1 MPHSTHTRRDTDNL
15 IANSGT
21 AATSRSHKNVRKHHT
36 VLWIILSLVILL
48 IACGGYFGTKLYS
61 EARQVQVH
69 EQKAISLLSSF
80 QESSSAGDVAKLQT
94 DLPQIQSETKAAR
107 MIASG
112 TLWNMAN
119 KIPYYG
125 SDIATVQGMTT
136 VIDNLSSKTIPSYLT
151 AINALMAAQ
160 LNGSDGQ
167 LNLQPL
173 LEVQGSLEKA
183 NKLVNSEYKM
193 YTELSTPRLAIVK
206 DAYELGGA
214 QLKQIRQMS
223 NNITDT
229 TTLLP
234 AFLGAEGP
242 KTYIV
247 ASVTPAESRS
257 SGGLVGSLG
266 SLTTDN
272 GTISMGNFY
281 PNGTFLK
288 YGAAEKT
295 DEVANLFAGPLNFSF
310 DIRDQAALPDFSKA
324 AEGITQ
330 IWQRSA
336 VASDTVDGVL
346 MIDPVFLQQV
356 NAISGSFAIST
367 GVTLDGSNTAEYLQ
381 NTIYKTV
388 PVPQQDALFGE
399 VATHAISNLFSN
411 LDFSKMQRLS
421 QILPQLAKDRHF
433 QISSTN
439 EKTQRY
445 FEKSGFSRAPQ
456 SSEAA
461 PSLGIYVNQQN
472 ASKMDWYVKRT
483 THVTRA
489 TCNSDGSQTYHVKF
503 SMTNTMTS
511 QEAAE
516 VSPYIS
522 GINLG
527 KGNAVE
533 KVLIYAPAGGNI
545 SDMHVSGDITD
556 LASYT
561 LNGHTLQMN
570 VATLAPQKTV
580 TYEFDVITST
590 AAQEELSVDQTP
602 TATESDGISFD
613 TLSCTIQ

>member
-48 IACGGYFGTKLYS
+48 IACGGYFGAKLYS

-94 DLPQIQSETKAAR
+94 DLPQIQRETKAAR

-112 TLWNMAN
+112 TLWNVAN

-151 AINALMAAQ
+151 AIDTLMTAQ
-160 LNGSDGQ
+160 LNGSGGQ
-167 LNLQPL
+167 LNLQSL
-173 LEVQGSLEKA
+173 LEIQSSLTKA
-183 NKLVNSEYKM
+183 NELVNSEYKT
-193 YTELSTPRLAIVK
+193 YTELNEPHLSIVK
-206 DAYELGGA
+206 DAYELGSS
-214 QLKQIRQMS
+214 QLKQMRQVS
-223 NNITDT
+223 NNITNT
-229 TTLLP
+229 MTLLP
-234 AFLGAEGP
+234 AFLGADGQ
-242 KTYIV
+242 KTYVV

-295 DEVANLFAGPLNFSF
+295 DEVADLFAGPLNFSF